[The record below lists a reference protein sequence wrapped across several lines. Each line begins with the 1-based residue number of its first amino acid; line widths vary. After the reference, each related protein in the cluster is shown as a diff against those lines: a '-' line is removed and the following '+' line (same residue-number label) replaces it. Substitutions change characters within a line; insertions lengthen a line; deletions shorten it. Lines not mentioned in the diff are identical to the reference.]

1 MLYNVTSD
9 FTRINE
15 NSGAIQNTS
24 HIYDVEISDKAE
36 INSGIL
42 LYPLNT
48 IFFVGNV
55 FARCT
60 DEKGQAEI
68 RVVTFESDDI
78 AGGLSFAGF
87 NFATFEDIEN
97 ILDYN
102 LNFEEENQH
111 G

>member
-1 MLYNVTSD
+1 MDTGFRFINGADKIFPTS
-9 FTRINE
+9 NE
-15 NSGAIQNTS
+15 DIQGRGW
-24 HIYDVEISDKAE
+24 HAPPFVDK
-36 INSGIL
+36 
-42 LYPLNT
+42 P
-48 IFFVGNV
+48 
-55 FARCT
+55 
-60 DEKGQAEI
+60 
-68 RVVTFESDDI
+68 TFESDDI